1 MKAYI
6 DSSVVLRLLLDQPAA
21 MTSWR
26 KWSRLCSSSLLHVEV
41 HRTVDRYRLSG
52 EINDEQRSRIT
63 AKYDELTATIE
74 FIPLTA
80 MILQRASLPF
90 PTVVAT
96 LDALHLASAALAR
109 VRGRGYIASLHG
121 RRRLVTRYSCLHTTN
136 YDDCAADH

>member
-109 VRGRGYIASLHG
+109 EQGLAEVFMTHDRQLAL
-121 RRRLVTRYSCLHTTN
+121 
-136 YDDCAADH
+136 AARSVGFTVEGV